1 MAGEGAPD
9 SSSSSE
15 SLSQGAEIPVQCLE
29 AALVP
34 ATRTELLGGE
44 GGKRRRQDASPGR
57 LPCGPLNLGGVRAAG
72 LGKDH
77 WEWTQLLKLK
87 PPPTSQSGASSSY
100 PGPVLS
106 TVPSGDEYML
116 S

>member
-1 MAGEGAPD
+1 MEEKGRKQGDKEGR
-9 SSSSSE
+9 S
-15 SLSQGAEIPVQCLE
+15 
-29 AALVP
+29 
-34 ATRTELLGGE
+34 RRKE